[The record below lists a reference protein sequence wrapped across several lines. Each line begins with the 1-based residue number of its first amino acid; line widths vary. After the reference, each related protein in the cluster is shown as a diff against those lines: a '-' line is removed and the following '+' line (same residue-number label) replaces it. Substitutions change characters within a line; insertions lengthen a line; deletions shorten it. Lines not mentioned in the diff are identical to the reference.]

1 MASSTWLA
9 GRAGMASQWRKMT
22 PVDSGVQE
30 ATEGKPPK
38 CTTHVFHSDQ
48 RAGGVANMWSVTTVS
63 KAFRVLLLLMLVAGG
78 ILTFHYSYDN
88 KYLVRLQ
95 NATLRLVSQGFTQ
108 HHGVADGSGQSLPS
122 WREVVCKQ
130 RQNKTHE
137 GKKTPTL
144 KQLFRDAIPE
154 ENRNIFLMD
163 TACNPTPKF
172 RVWCSVESWAR
183 QNPERQVWFLLTSD
197 RIEDNTG
204 LSSTLLHQYANLQ
217 VVTADL
223 DDMFRDTPLLLLF
236 NERKWTK
243 TWPVELLSDMLRVLV
258 LWWWGGV
265 YSDTDVIS
273 VRTLTLPNNS
283 LGFEH
288 SNSLGS
294 AFYSFQARHPALY
307 QLMRD
312 MHKHF
317 KPKQWGSIGPIAI
330 TRVMEKICGEEMK
343 MLIRRAP
350 VTCPGNVTLF
360 PQSTFYPMLYS
371 QFKYYFLPGNG
382 NKFNETFSRSFALHF
397 WNKMS
402 KNHWVK
408 VNSNSVYEVTAKR
421 FCPTTYLFATA
432 ESDVF

>member
-1 MASSTWLA
+1 MEEAVPSSFPEKARREPRHA
-9 GRAGMASQWRKMT
+9 GDRPRCH
-22 PVDSGVQE
+22 SGVPQ
-30 ATEGKPPK
+30 PPSHN
-38 CTTHVFHSDQ
+38 CPHHRNQ

-108 HHGVADGSGQSLPS
+108 HQGVADGSGQSLPS
-122 WREVVCKQ
+122 WREVVCKH
-130 RQNKTHE
+130 RQDKTHE

-312 MHKHF
+312 MHKYF

-330 TRVMEKICGEEMK
+330 TRVMEKICGEKTK
-343 MLIRRAP
+343 MLIHRAP

-360 PQSTFYPMLYS
+360 PQRTFYPMLYS
-371 QFKYYFLPGNG
+371 QFEYYFLPGNG

-408 VNSNSVYEVTAKR
+408 VNSNSVYEVAAKR

>member
-1 MASSTWLA
+1 M
-9 GRAGMASQWRKMT
+9 
-22 PVDSGVQE
+22 
-30 ATEGKPPK
+30 
-38 CTTHVFHSDQ
+38 
-48 RAGGVANMWSVTTVS
+48 
-63 KAFRVLLLLMLVAGG
+63 
-78 ILTFHYSYDN
+78 
-88 KYLVRLQ
+88 
-95 NATLRLVSQGFTQ
+95 
-108 HHGVADGSGQSLPS
+108 
-122 WREVVCKQ
+122 
-130 RQNKTHE
+130 
-137 GKKTPTL
+137 
-144 KQLFRDAIPE
+144 PE

-163 TACNPTPKF
+163 TACNSTPKF
-172 RVWCSVESWAR
+172 RVCWAR

-223 DDMFRDTPLLLLF
+223 DDMFKDTPLLLLF

-243 TWPVELLSDMLRVLV
+243 TWPVEQLSDMLRVLV

-288 SNSLGS
+288 SHHLGN

-312 MHKHF
+312 MHKYF

-330 TRVMEKICGEEMK
+330 TRVMEKICGEEME
-343 MLIRRAP
+343 MLIHRAP

-360 PQSTFYPMLYS
+360 PQSTFYPIHYN

-382 NKFNETFSRSFALHF
+382 NKFNEVFSRSFALHF

-402 KNHWVK
+402 QNHWVK
-408 VNSNSVYEVTAKR
+408 VNSNSVYEVAAKR